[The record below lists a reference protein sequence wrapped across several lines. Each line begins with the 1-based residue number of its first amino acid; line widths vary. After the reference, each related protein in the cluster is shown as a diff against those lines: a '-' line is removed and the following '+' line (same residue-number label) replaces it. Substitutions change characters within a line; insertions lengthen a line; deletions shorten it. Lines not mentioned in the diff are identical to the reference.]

1 MKRARHI
8 YGRPSARVSFPTA
21 LLGAGLSPSEVYVYV
36 LLLDRAASA
45 AASEKTPSRDP
56 EEEPFIC
63 FPVQELAEALGRSAA
78 CIKLALAGLERR
90 GLLTRRQQG
99 GGLPYRLYLKPFE
112 ELPHAPEA

>member
-8 YGRPSARVSFPTA
+8 YGRPSDRVSFPTA

-78 CIKLALAGLERR
+78 CIKLALFDSLNDCRLISKLYILNRR
-90 GLLTRRQQG
+90 KVDAHTGKRSA
-99 GGLPYRLYLKPFE
+99 E
-112 ELPHAPEA
+112 SNIA